1 MRPGTDG
8 GAGGETA
15 STARP
20 AARRLESDWGGG
32 LPSGQAQVHWTS
44 ESEGLTTVLLPVD
57 F

>member
-15 STARP
+15 STVRP

-32 LPSGQAQVHWTS
+32 LPSGVARLKFIEPPRARV
-44 ESEGLTTVLLPVD
+44 
-57 F
+57 